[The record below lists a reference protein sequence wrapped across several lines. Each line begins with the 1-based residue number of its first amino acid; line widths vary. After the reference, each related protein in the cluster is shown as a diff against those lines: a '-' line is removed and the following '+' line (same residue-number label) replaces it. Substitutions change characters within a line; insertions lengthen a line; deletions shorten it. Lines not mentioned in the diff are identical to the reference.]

1 MNRIC
6 LLVILIISS
15 VSAQAIDKQFIDNNF
30 SLFSK
35 KDNLLPSIVKLVN
48 LGKLDILKYYLN
60 KLSDNHIN
68 FQDELE
74 EAFNRK
80 MTKLNSVFNKLKY
93 KDEYGIQKVTPAFE
107 WAENKYSVLINVKY
121 SNMLNSLACPEVD
134 DEKMIIK
141 KDKRTIHY
149 EARCLM
155 SDYQMKFDLTL
166 KLFDKVIK
174 VERQNKERGQTKF
187 SIEKEQ
193 KEEWSRLLKPGE
205 RLPENSSKMY

>member
-1 MNRIC
+1 
-6 LLVILIISS
+6 
-15 VSAQAIDKQFIDNNF
+15 
-30 SLFSK
+30 
-35 KDNLLPSIVKLVN
+35 
-48 LGKLDILKYYLN
+48 
-60 KLSDNHIN
+60 
-68 FQDELE
+68 
-74 EAFNRK
+74 
-80 MTKLNSVFNKLKY
+80 
-93 KDEYGIQKVTPAFE
+93 
-107 WAENKYSVLINVKY
+107 
-121 SNMLNSLACPEVD
+121 MLNSLACPEVD
-134 DEKMIIK
+134 DEKMTIK

-166 KLFDKVIK
+166 KLFDRVTK